1 MSLELTIHHFF
12 RLSNE
17 AFEFFWR
24 TTVAKGR
31 LGYVLVGFSATEPAM
46 QQVDDQGCRGLMLR
60 LADGWGQVSLPATP
74 LASDCS
80 AAAARA

>member
-1 MSLELTIHHFF
+1 MSLELSIHHFF

-46 QQVDDQGCRGLMLR
+46 Q
-60 LADGWGQVSLPATP
+60 
-74 LASDCS
+74 
-80 AAAARA
+80 